1 MKLMILIKKYS
12 LFLVI
17 TLVLSGIFSTS
28 TYCQKISTDSLL
40 SRAFAN
46 DQLLPILINAAQ
58 KFSPEM
64 KRFSN
69 SIEFATAN
77 QRIAKNVIFSGFSF
91 LSSYQ
96 YGTNYSAVNEAS
108 NPNRF
113 STNQTG
119 FYNIGAGFQLPII
132 NIINRKHLIKQTQSQ
147 IDIAMNEKENA
158 ALFVKQRVIEYYQEL
173 KLAHK
178 LVLISSNIKQSAQ
191 LNYNMAERDFL
202 QGQITV
208 DQNSRVLDIVNKSKI
223 EYETYLNRFQTGLM
237 QLDTYTGISFS
248 TLLNQTK

>member
-1 MKLMILIKKYS
+1 MRIYIKLGFHFFMIMIALE
-12 LFLVI
+12 LFSA
-17 TLVLSGIFSTS
+17 TAN
-28 TYCQKISTDSLL
+28 CQKISTDSLL

-46 DQLLPILINAAQ
+46 DQLLPTLINSAQ
-58 KFSPEM
+58 KFSPEI

-69 SIEFATAN
+69 GIELATAN
-77 QRIAKNVIFSGFSF
+77 QKIAKNIVYSGISF

-96 YGTNYSAVNEAS
+96 YGTNYSAINEVN

-113 STNQTG
+113 STNQSG
-119 FYNIGAGFQLPII
+119 FYNIGAGLQLSLV

-147 IDIAMNEKENA
+147 IDIALNEKEGA
-158 ALFVKQRVIEYYQEL
+158 ALFVKQRVIEFYQEL

-178 LVLISSNIKQSAQ
+178 LVLISNNIKQSAQ
-191 LNYNMAERDFL
+191 LNYKMAERDFL

-223 EYETYLNRFQTGLM
+223 EYETYLNRFQTSLM
-237 QLDTYTGISFS
+237 QLDTYTGVSFS
-248 TLLNQTK
+248 TLLNQLK

>member
-1 MKLMILIKKYS
+1 MTLNKKFC
-12 LFLVI
+12 LCLVI
-17 TLVLSGIFSTS
+17 EIMTLGFFSTS
-28 TYCQKISTDSLL
+28 SNGQKISSDSLL
-40 SRAFAN
+40 SRVFAN
-46 DQLLPILINAAQ
+46 DQLLPILINSAQ

-69 SIEFATAN
+69 GIELATAN
-77 QRIAKNVIFSGFSF
+77 QKIAKNVIFSGLSF

-96 YGTNYSAVNEAS
+96 YGTNYSAVNETN

-119 FYNIGAGFQLPII
+119 FYNIGAGFQLPIV

-147 IDIAMNEKENA
+147 IDIAFNEKETA
-158 ALFVKQRVIEYYQEL
+158 ALIVKQRVIEYYQEL

-178 LVLISSNIKQSAQ
+178 LLLISNNIKQSAQ
-191 LNYNMAERDFL
+191 LNYKMSERDFL

-223 EYETYLNRFQTGLM
+223 EYETYLIKFQTGLM
-237 QLDTYTGISFS
+237 QLDAYTGVSFS
-248 TLLNQTK
+248 TLLNQLK

>member
-1 MKLMILIKKYS
+1 MISTKKYG
-12 LFLVI
+12 LHLVI
-17 TLVLSGIFSTS
+17 IMVMLGVFSTGAN
-28 TYCQKISTDSLL
+28 CQKISTDSLL

-46 DQLLPILINAAQ
+46 DQLLPILVSSAQ
-58 KFSPEM
+58 KFSPDM
-64 KRFSN
+64 KRFTN
-69 SIEFATAN
+69 GIELATAN
-77 QRIAKNVIFSGFSF
+77 QKIAKNVIFSGISF
-91 LSSYQ
+91 LASYQ
-96 YGTNYSAVNEAS
+96 YGTNYSALNETN

-119 FYNIGAGFQLPII
+119 LYNIGAGLQLPIV

-147 IDIAMNEKENA
+147 IDIAMNEKESS

-178 LVLISSNIKQSAQ
+178 LVLISNNIKQSAQ
-191 LNYNMAERDFL
+191 LNYKMAERDFL

-223 EYETYLNRFQTGLM
+223 EYEIYLNRFQTSLM
-237 QLDTYTGISFS
+237 QLDTYTGASFS
-248 TLLNQTK
+248 SLLNQLK